1 MKIELKEIIAG
12 AILSCYRNLI
22 GNEECRIPE
31 HISVDFDVPKNRD
44 HGDLTTNF
52 AMKYASSAKKSPIE
66 LSRMICDC
74 VASSGIEGLKKIE
87 PAGPGFIN
95 VFLEHEVFYNVVL
108 EVLDKREKYAVSDT
122 CRGKKVIIEFVSAN
136 PTGPLTVA
144 HGRQAAVG
152 DALARLLANSGC
164 EVFREYYLND
174 RGRQIDILGKSLY
187 SKYMKLC
194 GREYPF
200 PDDGYK
206 GSYIDDLAKKL
217 YSEKGAEFSGISE
230 KTVEFMCDYAKNNI
244 LEWIKKDLADFSV
257 EFNSYFSEKKFSET
271 GKVEEAIKLLEKK
284 GLVYEKDGAIWFNS
298 RKYGDDKDRVMVK
311 SSGEWTYITPDIA
324 YHKDKLDRGFDLLI
338 DLWGPDHHGYIPRMK
353 AAVQAMGFNAGCLK
367 VVIIQLATLYQ
378 GKNKLSMSTRQGEFI
393 SLREVMNEVGVDAA
407 RYFFLMLN
415 TDSHLDFDL
424 ELAKK
429 RSAENP
435 VYYIQY
441 THARICS
448 MLEKYNEKFGHDYI
462 PVVQPGILEE
472 LTNREEKDL
481 IKKIS
486 VFPSAAELAA
496 SLLEPHRIHVYLTE
510 LASLFHSYYHKDSKK
525 FRVIGEKE
533 DNITLARM
541 ALVSAVKIIIAS
553 GLGLL
558 GITAPEKM

>member
-1 MKIELKEIIAG
+1 MKIELKEKIADAII
-12 AILSCYRNLI
+12 SCYGKFMEEEKCQMPQGVSVEFDIPRN
-22 GNEECRIPE
+22 RA
-31 HISVDFDVPKNRD
+31 

-52 AMKYASSAKKSPIE
+52 AMKYASFARKRPIE
-66 LSRMICDC
+66 FSRMICDC
-74 VASSGIEGLKKIE
+74 VLRLRIEGLKKIE

-95 VFLEHEVFYNVVL
+95 IFLEHNVFYDVIMDVL
-108 EVLDKREKYAVSDT
+108 RRREKYAVSEKGK
-122 CRGKKVIIEFVSAN
+122 GKKVIIEFVSAN

-152 DALARLLANSGC
+152 DALARLLANSGY

-174 RGRQIDILGKSLY
+174 RGRQMDVLGKSLY

-206 GSYIDDLAKKL
+206 GLYIDGLAQKL
-217 YSEKGAEFSGISE
+217 YSEKGAVFAGEPE
-230 KTVEFMCDYAKNNI
+230 KTLEFMSEYAKTNI
-244 LEWIKKDLADFSV
+244 LEWIKKDLMDFGV
-257 EFNSYFSEKKFSET
+257 EFDSYFSENEFSGT
-271 GKVEEAIKLLEKK
+271 GKVEKAIKLLKEKE
-284 GLVYEKDGAIWFNS
+284 LIYEKDGAVWFNS
-298 RKYGDDKDRVMVK
+298 RKYGDDKDRVIVK

-324 YHKDKLDRGFDLLI
+324 YHKDKLDRGFDVLI

-353 AAVQAMGFNAGCLK
+353 AAIQAMGFNDESLK
-367 VVIIQLATLYQ
+367 VVIIQLATLYE

-393 SLREVMNEVGVDAA
+393 SLREVMDEVGADAA

-429 RSAENP
+429 KSAENP
-435 VYYIQY
+435 VYYVQY

-448 MLEKYNEKFGHDYI
+448 ILEKYSEKFGHKYV
-462 PVVQPGILEE
+462 PEPETGILGE
-472 LTNREEKDL
+472 LINREEKDL

-486 VFPSAAELAA
+486 VFPSVVELSS
-496 SLLEPHRIHVYLTE
+496 SLLEPHRIHIYLSE

-525 FRVIGEKE
+525 FRIIGEKE
-533 DNITLARM
+533 DNLTLARM
-541 ALVSAVKIIIAS
+541 ALVSAVKIVIAS
-553 GLGLL
+553 GLNLM

>member
-1 MKIELKEIIAG
+1 
-12 AILSCYRNLI
+12 
-22 GNEECRIPE
+22 
-31 HISVDFDVPKNRD
+31 
-44 HGDLTTNF
+44 
-52 AMKYASSAKKSPIE
+52 
-66 LSRMICDC
+66 
-74 VASSGIEGLKKIE
+74 
-87 PAGPGFIN
+87 FIN
-95 VFLEHEVFYNVVL
+95 VFLEHEVFYDVIL
-108 EVLDKREKYAVSDT
+108 EVLDKGDKYAVSET
-122 CRGKKVIIEFVSAN
+122 LRGKKVIIEFVSAN

-164 EVFREYYLND
+164 EIFREYYLND
-174 RGRQIDILGKSLY
+174 RGRQIEVLGKSLY
-187 SKYMKLC
+187 SKYMDLC
-194 GREYPF
+194 GGEYPF

-206 GSYIDDLAKKL
+206 GSYIEDLAKKL
-217 YSEKGAEFSGISE
+217 YSEKGAEFSEISE
-230 KTVEFMCDYAKNNI
+230 KTIEIMCDYAKTSI
-244 LEWIKKDLADFSV
+244 MGWIKKDLADFGV
-257 EFNSYFSEKKFSET
+257 EFNSYFSEKSFSET
-271 GKVEEAIKLLEKK
+271 GKVEETIKSLEKK
-284 GLVYEKDGAIWFNS
+284 GLIYEKDGATWFNS

-324 YHKDKLDRGFDLLI
+324 YHKDKLDRGFNLLI

-353 AAVQAMGFNAGCLK
+353 AAIQAMGFGADSLK
-367 VVIIQLATLYQ
+367 IVIIQLATLYE

-393 SLREVMNEVGVDAA
+393 SLREVMDEVGVDAA

-424 ELAKK
+424 ELAKRK
-429 RSAENP
+429 SAENP

-448 MLEKYNEKFGHDYI
+448 ILEKYNEKFGHRYI
-462 PVVQPGILEE
+462 PAAEPKILEE
-472 LTNREEKDL
+472 LTSQEEKDL
-481 IKKIS
+481 IKKVS
-486 VFPSAAELAA
+486 VFPSVTELAA
-496 SLLEPHRIHVYLTE
+496 SLLEPHRLHVYLTE

-525 FRVIGEKE
+525 FRVIGERE

-558 GITAPEKM
+558 GISAPERM